1 MEISKF
7 RILNSNSLSF
17 ACVTSACIYKRQ
29 LHIEDINDTFLVS
42 KLPKLNNDESFIS
55 DLILKKSQ
63 EKSTIGNT
71 VTLSL
76 NFTIKGM
83 IRDIFIQKN
92 WEKAYN
98 KHDNILRLTIKLDI
112 KNNGQIIESKKLIR
126 KAILFWTRNPKI
138 QHRIWITI
146 VKDDSSFY
154 PLEEEEAKNL
164 LFDFQ
169 KEIEIESNKLKVGK
183 NKISVTINLSWGKH
197 EYIEKNEIIK
207 ESNIE
212 EVEIIN

>member
-1 MEISKF
+1 
-7 RILNSNSLSF
+7 
-17 ACVTSACIYKRQ
+17 
-29 LHIEDINDTFLVS
+29 
-42 KLPKLNNDESFIS
+42 LPKLNNDESFIS

-76 NFTIKGM
+76 NFTVKGM

-112 KNNGQIIESKKLIR
+112 KNNGHTIESKKLIR

-146 VKDDSSFY
+146 VKDDSPFY
-154 PLEEEEAKNL
+154 PLEEEEAKDL

>member
-1 MEISKF
+1 
-7 RILNSNSLSF
+7 
-17 ACVTSACIYKRQ
+17 
-29 LHIEDINDTFLVS
+29 
-42 KLPKLNNDESFIS
+42 LPKLNNDESFIS
-55 DLILKKSQ
+55 DLILKKSK

-71 VTLSL
+71 ITFSL
-76 NFTIKGM
+76 NFTIKGV
-83 IRDIFIQKN
+83 IRDIFTQKN

-112 KNNGQIIESKKLIR
+112 KNNGQTIESKKLLR

-146 VKDDSSFY
+146 VKDDSPFY

>member
-1 MEISKF
+1 
-7 RILNSNSLSF
+7 
-17 ACVTSACIYKRQ
+17 
-29 LHIEDINDTFLVS
+29 
-42 KLPKLNNDESFIS
+42 
-55 DLILKKSQ
+55 
-63 EKSTIGNT
+63 
-71 VTLSL
+71 L

-112 KNNGQIIESKKLIR
+112 KNNGQTIESKKLIR

-146 VKDDSSFY
+146 VKDDSPFY
-154 PLEEEEAKNL
+154 PLEEEEAKDL